1 MKALDQQALLTF
13 INEHIDTFHNAR
25 LNRLSKI
32 KLREILKKKNPY
44 LFKAKNLVTPDALIS
59 SMLDAFLSSSEEE
72 LFGQFLESVAIFV
85 SEQTCG
91 GRKSSGEGIDLEFD
105 DDGTRYLVAIKSGV
119 HWGNSSQQKKLR
131 ENFQRAVAVQKQA
144 RSSLKIQPVLGCC
157 YGNAKDTDNGLYIRK
172 VGQSF
177 WSFISGNQQLYLSLI
192 EPIGYQATLHN
203 EHFAQGRLA
212 LQTRLVE
219 EFSKDF
225 CFPDGEIDWKRLIQF
240 NSANME

>member
-1 MKALDQQALLTF
+1 MKSLDSQILLSF
-13 INEHIDTFHNAR
+13 INQHIDTFHNAR

-32 KLREILKKKNPY
+32 RLRLILKKKNPY

-85 SEQTCG
+85 SEQSCG

-105 DDGTRYLVAIKSGV
+105 DEDTRYLVAIKSGIN
-119 HWGNSSQQKKLR
+119 WGNSSQQKKLR

-144 RSSLKIQPVLGCC
+144 RSKLKIQPVLGCC
-157 YGNAKDTDNGLYIRK
+157 YGNADDSDNGLYIRK

-177 WSFISGNQQLYLSLI
+177 WSFISGDQNLYLSLI

-203 EHFAQGRLA
+203 ERFSQGRLA
-212 LQTRLVE
+212 LQTKLVE
-219 EFSKDF
+219 EFSRDF
-225 CFPDGEIDWKRLIQF
+225 CFPNGDIDWQRLIQF
-240 NSANME
+240 NSGNL